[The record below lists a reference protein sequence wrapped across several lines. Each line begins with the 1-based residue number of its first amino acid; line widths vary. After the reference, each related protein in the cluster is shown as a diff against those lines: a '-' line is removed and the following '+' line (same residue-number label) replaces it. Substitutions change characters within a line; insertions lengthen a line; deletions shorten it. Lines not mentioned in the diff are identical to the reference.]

1 MKMPVCAYVCK
12 CHKVGSEASGG
23 KVRNGRTIRS
33 AAGIETGMEKVP
45 FLDYRE
51 ILVTGGTGFLGRP
64 VCRALIARG
73 HLPRLLVRAG
83 SEDRIPEDIRRAS
96 RVTPGDVTS
105 REFVEN
111 AAQSTKAIVHLAGII
126 REFPARGITFEK
138 VHVDATR
145 HAVHAAKAWGI
156 PRFVHVSALGAAAG
170 GPGRY
175 FDSKGRAEE
184 IVRRSGLS
192 WTIFRPSG
200 IFGPGDRFFAE
211 LGKAVRR
218 APFLPVPGD
227 GKFLLQPVFVGDVA
241 KGIVDCLDR
250 PDTERRAFDVGG
262 PERFTYGEL
271 VDRIAA
277 AAGIRVRKVH
287 VAVPAI
293 RRAARFLS
301 RFEKFPLTNDMLDVL
316 LAGSGCDSEP
326 YYSAFGLSPF
336 SLSAYLESP
345 HEPDSASGP
354 VLSGKRSGDVT
365 GKGEERTR
373 SREAA

>member
-1 MKMPVCAYVCK
+1 
-12 CHKVGSEASGG
+12 
-23 KVRNGRTIRS
+23 
-33 AAGIETGMEKVP
+33 MEKVP

-51 ILVTGGTGFLGRP
+51 ILVTGGTGFLGRH

-73 HLPRLLVRAG
+73 HLPRLLVRVG

-126 REFPARGITFEK
+126 REFPARGVTFEK

-170 GPGRY
+170 GPGSY

-200 IFGPGDRFFAE
+200 IFGPGDRFLND
-211 LGKAVRR
+211 LGTAVRR
-218 APFLPVPGD
+218 APFLPIPGD
-227 GKFLLQPVFVGDVA
+227 GKFLLQPVFVGDVVM
-241 KGIVDCLDR
+241 GIVDCLTR
-250 PDTERRAFDVGG
+250 PDTEGRTFDVGG
-262 PERFTYGEL
+262 PEQITYGEL
-271 VDRIAA
+271 VDRIASV
-277 AAGIRVRKVH
+277 AGVRVRKVH
-287 VAVPAI
+287 IAVPNV

-301 RFEKFPLTNDMLDVL
+301 RFEKFPLSADMLDVI
-316 LAGSGCDSEP
+316 LAGNACDSEP
-326 YYSAFGLSPF
+326 YYSAFGHAPI
-336 SLSAYLESP
+336 SLSGYL
-345 HEPDSASGP
+345 ASSYGADP
-354 VLSGKRSGDVT
+354 PSGAVADEGRTGDNPGKREG
-365 GKGEERTR
+365 RAR